1 MTHHIIKDLSKRT
14 DVGFSTNLVLPAA
27 EDNVQ
32 GLLAAEH
39 EL

>member
-1 MTHHIIKDLSKRT
+1 MAHHIIKDLSKRT
-14 DVGFSTNLVLPAA
+14 DVGFSTMVLPSA
-27 EDNVQ
+27 EDKVQ